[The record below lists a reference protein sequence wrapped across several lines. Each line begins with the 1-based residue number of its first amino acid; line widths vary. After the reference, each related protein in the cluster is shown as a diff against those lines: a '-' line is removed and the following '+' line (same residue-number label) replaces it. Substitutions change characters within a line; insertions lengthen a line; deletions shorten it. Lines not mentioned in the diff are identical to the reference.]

1 VTLSGAAID
10 ERFGFALDLI
20 KEAGALALSYYRD
33 LGPLDIHMKGPQDHF
48 SEADVLTERLI
59 RDALARRFPGD
70 GFVGE
75 ESAFGEES
83 LFGEESSGSPM
94 GAGDPVWVVD
104 PIDGTQPF
112 LLELPTWCV
121 SIALVANGDIQIGL
135 VFSPATD
142 ELFAARRGAGAT
154 LNTRPARVREAHA
167 LTDGLTTVGCS
178 PRTQPADLGVIMERL
193 LAGGGMFHRTGSGA
207 ISLCY
212 VAAGRMIGYLEMH
225 INSWDC
231 LAAILIIEE
240 AGGRVSPFLAVNGVS
255 GGGPIV
261 AASPGV
267 YDQVAALLP

>member
-83 LFGEESSGSPM
+83 SGSPM

-121 SIALVANGDIQIGL
+121 SI
-135 VFSPATD
+135 FSPATD